1 MLYTILNN
9 FEKKKNVVQK
19 KKKKAC
25 EAIFA
30 VFCTITT
37 HLRHKGLRVT

>member
-19 KKKKAC
+19 KKKKKKKKK
-25 EAIFA
+25 
-30 VFCTITT
+30 
-37 HLRHKGLRVT
+37 KGVRSNICRILHYYHPFET

>member
-19 KKKKAC
+19 KKKKRRAKQYLPY
-25 EAIFA
+25 FA
-30 VFCTITT
+30 LLPPI
-37 HLRHKGLRVT
+37 

>member
-19 KKKKAC
+19 KKKRRAKQYLPY
-25 EAIFA
+25 FA
-30 VFCTITT
+30 LLPPI
-37 HLRHKGLRVT
+37 